1 MDHYTLLRH
10 FADSW
15 FLLVMF
21 LAFSGIIIW
30 VIFSKSRSYR
40 DSANM
45 IFRHEDSPD
54 EDGPVRGKESGK

>member
-1 MDHYTLLRH
+1 MEHYSLLRH
-10 FADSW
+10 VADSW
-15 FLLVMF
+15 FLLVMC
-21 LAFSGIIIW
+21 LIFSGIIIW
-30 VIFSKSRSYR
+30 VIFSKPRSYR

>member
-1 MDHYTLLRH
+1 MEHYTLLRH

-15 FLLVMF
+15 LLLVMF
-21 LAFSGIIIW
+21 SFFTGIIIW

-54 EDGPVRGKESGK
+54 EDGPVGGKENGR

>member
-1 MDHYTLLRH
+1 MEHYSLLRH

-21 LAFSGIIIW
+21 LIFSGIIIW
-30 VIFSKSRSYR
+30 VIFSKPRSYR

-45 IFRHEDSPD
+45 IFRHENSPD
-54 EDGPVRGKESGK
+54 ENGPVRDKESGK

>member
-1 MDHYTLLRH
+1 
-10 FADSW
+10 
-15 FLLVMF
+15 MF
-21 LAFSGIIIW
+21 LIFSGIIIW

-54 EDGPVRGKESGK
+54 EDGPARGKESGK